1 MTSILLFP
9 GQRKAILTGV
19 QQRTRAIA
27 AARSTRFG
35 GHTPPILSCSSSPSS
50 ESNDSRLLL
59 VRDTEPIDELNGVL
73 DDDTGF
79 LELACIEIQVR
90 KHRMHTSNKLTVFG
104 VSLTGWNKSN
114 SVLNNRAILS
124 PLIDVAR

>member
-1 MTSILLFP
+1 M
-9 GQRKAILTGV
+9 
-19 QQRTRAIA
+19 
-27 AARSTRFG
+27 
-35 GHTPPILSCSSSPSS
+35 
-50 ESNDSRLLL
+50 
-59 VRDTEPIDELNGVL
+59 RDTEPIDELNGVL